1 MTFTLFTVLT
11 TGSSLTLAKGLK
23 NVNNRQ
29 KCTKD
34 IPTLIPTITKLKD
47 FFNSYEKEPVQFFE
61 KNFKTVVGFP
71 A

>member
-34 IPTLIPTITKLKD
+34 IPVTKWKD
-47 FFNSYEKEPVQFFE
+47 FFNNYEKESVQFFE
-61 KNFKTVVGFP
+61 KNFEDSSWFP